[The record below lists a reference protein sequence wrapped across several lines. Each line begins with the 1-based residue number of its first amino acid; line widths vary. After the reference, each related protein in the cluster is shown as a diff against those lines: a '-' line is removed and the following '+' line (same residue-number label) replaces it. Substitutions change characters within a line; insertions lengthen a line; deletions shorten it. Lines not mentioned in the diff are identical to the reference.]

1 MQVVMI
7 IGLLCEETL
16 NGKVLQVERALNR
29 KAQDMPRR
37 GRHKRR
43 LLKMPTTN
51 HAKSKNEKRKGTR
64 IKKVLGKNLTA
75 RKAQK
80 AVLNNPRKFRN
91 DKKN

>member
-1 MQVVMI
+1 MI
-7 IGLLCEETL
+7 IGLLCKETL
-16 NGKVLQVERALNR
+16 NGKVLQVERTLNR

-43 LLKMPTTN
+43 LLIRMPTTN
-51 HAKSKNEKRKGTR
+51 HTKSKNEKRKGTR

-80 AVLNNPRKFRN
+80 AVLINPRKLEITKN
-91 DKKN
+91 DPK